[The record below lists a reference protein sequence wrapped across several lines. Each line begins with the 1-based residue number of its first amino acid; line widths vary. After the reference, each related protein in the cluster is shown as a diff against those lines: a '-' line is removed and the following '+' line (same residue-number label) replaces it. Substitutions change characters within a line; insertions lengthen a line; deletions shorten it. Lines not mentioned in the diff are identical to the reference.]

1 MASSR
6 GPRFLAAG
14 SLAANAGKITGA
26 ANGKAH
32 GRRRVPHAG
41 VGPASRRR
49 GSTAAGAAG
58 QRAFLTDAIT
68 LVCASANEAC
78 RRRPR
83 RLGSSRRQAEGLLAL
98 LAETPKPIKTSA
110 PIPLTDKDAR

>member
-6 GPRFLAAG
+6 GLRFLAAG

-41 VGPASRRR
+41 VGPTSRRR
-49 GSTAAGAAG
+49 GSTAARTGG
-58 QRAFLTDAIT
+58 QRAFPTDGIT
-68 LVCASANEAC
+68 LGCASANEAW

-83 RLGSSRRQAEGLLAL
+83 RLRSLAPPAEGLMAL
-98 LAETPKPIKTSA
+98 VP
-110 PIPLTDKDAR
+110 DALYRIEPS